1 MYLCCLFK
9 LTYYIPHVI
18 SNVNFVG
25 NTFVEAENSPVNSR
39 DIVPQRE
46 NFICAFMFESV
57 NFKCCQFKM
66 MMRCSSSL
74 SIACYFILFRNV

>member
-25 NTFVEAENSPVNSR
+25 NTFVEAENSPVNSPR
-39 DIVPQRE
+39 YCPSKRKFHLCIYV
-46 NFICAFMFESV
+46 
-57 NFKCCQFKM
+57 
-66 MMRCSSSL
+66 
-74 SIACYFILFRNV
+74 